1 MFQFPISFSNPMPVT
16 KWFWK
21 KGKNK
26 MLFPDER
33 VESSELGEYKEL
45 LKSEIKS
52 PKDTLLIEF
61 LRDIFK

>member
-1 MFQFPISFSNPMPVT
+1 MPVT